1 MCEPV
6 TMSTVMM
13 AMTAASAAV
22 KAYSAIQQG
31 RAQYKADMFNAQLAE
46 QNADRV
52 ETQRALVADAAAIQR
67 RAKGD
72 EIRAALAE
80 GRVKA
85 SAMGID
91 FIYGTP
97 GDLAKSTAL
106 TGYGDLSIMGKN
118 EYNANQQLD
127 VQKADFLDSAMMS
140 RSSAKGALKAGYLGA
155 TGELLQGGAN
165 ISQQWIQ
172 THPQTPKPGP
182 TNQVNVYKSPPIK
195 VGGEPAIDS
204 IFNGRAIRI

>member
-1 MCEPV
+1 VCEPA
-6 TMSTVMM
+6 TIMM
-13 AMTAASAAV
+13 AMTAASTAV

-31 RAQYKADMFNAQLAE
+31 RAQYQADMFNAQLAQ
-46 QNADRV
+46 QNA
-52 ETQRALVADAAAIQR
+52 QRTEDQQAKVDDAAALER
-67 RAKGD
+67 RALGD
-72 EIRAALAE
+72 RIRAERAE

-85 SAMGID
+85 GGMGID
-91 FIYGTP
+91 AFFGTP
-97 GDLAKSTAL
+97 GDLDASIAA

-118 EYNANQQLD
+118 QINAKQQLD

-165 ISQQWIQ
+165 ISEQWIQ

-182 TNQVNVYKSPPIK
+182 TNQVNVYKSQPIK

>member
-1 MCEPV
+1 
-6 TMSTVMM
+6 MM

-31 RAQYKADMFNAQLAE
+31 RAQYKADMFNAQLAQ
-46 QNADRV
+46 QNA
-52 ETQRALVADAAAIQR
+52 QRTEDQQAKVDDAAAIER
-67 RAKGD
+67 RALGD
-72 EIRAALAE
+72 RIRAERAE

-85 SAMGID
+85 GGNWID
-91 FIYGTP
+91 AFFGTP
-97 GDLAKSTAL
+97 GDLDASIAA

-118 EYNANQQLD
+118 QINAKQQLD

-165 ISQQWIQ
+165 ISEQWIQ

-182 TNQVNVYKSPPIK
+182 TVP
-195 VGGEPAIDS
+195 VGAGTRTSRPTPS
-204 IFNGRAIRI
+204 IFGGPIPGR